1 MCVRPGGGEG
11 VGGDGA
17 EWVVV
22 AVGRKRRRREKILSG
37 HVPPAAGSD
46 IDGGCPMYLLAE

>member
-1 MCVRPGGGEG
+1 MRPGGGEG

-22 AVGRKRRRREKILSG
+22 AVRRKRRRREKILSR

>member
-22 AVGRKRRRREKILSG
+22 AVGRKRRRREKILSR